1 MTRKHIWVVADFSFF
16 DLSLYSSPT
25 YKGFLPNKAGA
36 FKRMFKWLYMSK
48 LYLLWFCKVI
58 TILVCGGVSNFRN
71 ESLKYLYIAFIW
83 KESVSRPTQ
92 RIVNIFYNFMF
103 WQVNLAFKQPG
114 KRLEH
119 QGIRIE
125 FVGQIGEF

>member
-1 MTRKHIWVVADFSFF
+1 MYD
-16 DLSLYSSPT
+16 
-25 YKGFLPNKAGA
+25 
-36 FKRMFKWLYMSK
+36 
-48 LYLLWFCKVI
+48 
-58 TILVCGGVSNFRN
+58 
-71 ESLKYLYIAFIW
+71 
-83 KESVSRPTQ
+83 
-92 RIVNIFYNFMF
+92 NFMF

>member
-1 MTRKHIWVVADFSFF
+1 M
-16 DLSLYSSPT
+16 Y
-25 YKGFLPNKAGA
+25 
-36 FKRMFKWLYMSK
+36 
-48 LYLLWFCKVI
+48 
-58 TILVCGGVSNFRN
+58 VCGGISYFIN
-71 ESLKYLYIAFIW
+71 EYLKYLYIAFIW
-83 KESVSRPTQ
+83 KGSSSPTQ
-92 RIVNIFYNFMF
+92 RTVNISYNFMF